1 MLLRDERLMTDSTE
15 RTQPTPIQKEDQSVA
30 IKALSKALQEA
41 LERIEALEA
50 TVLGGLGWI
59 AKKRPTVED

>member
-1 MLLRDERLMTDSTE
+1 MTDSTE
-15 RTQPTPIQKEDQSVA
+15 STQPTPIQENDQSVA

-50 TVLGGLGWI
+50 TCLGGLGWI
-59 AKKRPTVED
+59 AKKRPTVKD

>member
-1 MLLRDERLMTDSTE
+1 MTDSNE
-15 RTQPTPIQKEDQSVA
+15 PNQPTPIQKGDQSVE
-30 IKALSKALQEA
+30 IEALSKALQEA

-50 TVLGGLGWI
+50 TCLGGLGWI